1 MNLPAWPCY
10 LNGEYTTLDQAR
22 ISPLDR
28 GFIFGDGIYEVIT
41 VYGHEGRHL
50 PFRFEQHMARLARSL
65 AEVRL
70 RNPLSTEQ
78 WLQVAMKLVA
88 ARAHS
93 VWAEGA
99 KESQN
104 WLIYIQ
110 ITRGVALR
118 DHVMPADVEPT
129 VFVMCTEMKPVP
141 HAQRAQGV
149 RCVTHE
155 DFRWHKA
162 HIKSTSLLG
171 NVLARQIS
179 ADADAVETV
188 MFRDGFLS
196 EASSS
201 NVWAVKN
208 GAVIGTPKDNLVLE
222 GIRYGLIEELCAQQ
236 GLGFELRRIRR
247 EEVFAADEVLLSSA
261 SKEVLPVT
269 QLDGQV
275 IGSGQPGPIYQ
286 RLYAS
291 YQTAKIPA

>member
-1 MNLPAWPCY
+1 
-10 LNGEYTTLDQAR
+10 
-22 ISPLDR
+22 
-28 GFIFGDGIYEVIT
+28 
-41 VYGHEGRHL
+41 
-50 PFRFEQHMARLARSL
+50 MARLARSL

-78 WLQVAMKLVA
+78 WLQVAMKLIA

-93 VWAEGA
+93 VWAEAA

-110 ITRGVALR
+110 VTRGVALR

-201 NVWAVKN
+201 NVWVVKN

-236 GLGFELRRIRR
+236 GIGFELRRIRR

-269 QLDGQV
+269 QLDEQV

-291 YQTAKIPA
+291 YQAAKIPA